1 MVRPLRLTYEN
12 ATYHITTRGN
22 RRENIFYSDKDK
34 AVFVEKMNETFSKYS
49 FTCYAYCLMDNH
61 YHLFIKTPHAKISEG
76 MHYLNA
82 SYTNWFK
89 AVHKIVGVVFQ
100 GRYKSILVDE
110 DSYGIKLSA
119 YIHLNPL
126 RAGIVTDIE
135 DYKWSSYLDYIGK
148 SKSLEGLD
156 TEFILGQFDEDT
168 GKARRKYK
176 RFIFENIDMDNPLEE
191 SYRGIAVGSERFI
204 ERIKDK
210 INSIGKKREIVETR
224 VAGTYGAEEI
234 VSCIVKRFEVGKEEV
249 FRKSRGNIYRQIAMF
264 LMKRYTMLSLRDI
277 GEIFKIDYAGVSQS
291 CRRFENL
298 IERDRMVLKMKT
310 GVEGDLKRR
319 KSNVEA

>member
-1 MVRPLRLTYEN
+1 MVRPLRLAYEN
-12 ATYHITTRGN
+12 ATYHITARGN

-34 AVFVEKMNETFSKYS
+34 AIFVEKMNETFSKYS

-61 YHLFIKTPHAKISEG
+61 YHLFIKTPYANVSLG

-89 AVHKIVGVVFQ
+89 TKHNVVGVVFQ

-126 RAGIVTDIE
+126 RAGIVDDIE
-135 DYKWSSYLDYIGK
+135 EYRWSSYLDYIGK

-191 SYRGIAVGSERFI
+191 SYRGIAIGSERFI
-204 ERIKDK
+204 ERIKEK
-210 INSIGKKREIVETR
+210 INSIGKKREMVETR
-224 VAGTYGAEEI
+224 VAGTHGPAE
-234 VSCIVKRFEVGKEEV
+234 VVGCIAKRFKIGKEEILS
-249 FRKSRGNIYRQIAMF
+249 KSRGNIYRQMAMY
-264 LMKRYTMLSLRDI
+264 LIKRYTMLSLKDI

-298 IERDRMVLKMKT
+298 IEIDSMVLKMKT
-310 GVEGDLKRR
+310 AVEGDLKRR
-319 KSNVEA
+319 KSNVET